1 MMQGFWEKM
10 TPKTKRIAVIALA
23 GLGLLVLVGFF
34 TDESDTRPKTTS
46 REESIRH
53 ILTDSDTREVGLE
66 ALAADL
72 EVMTRENRDLRKELE
87 RIQARLEKGERSL

>member
-34 TDESDTRPKTTS
+34 TD
-46 REESIRH
+46 
-53 ILTDSDTREVGLE
+53 
-66 ALAADL
+66 
-72 EVMTRENRDLRKELE
+72 
-87 RIQARLEKGERSL
+87 